1 MVTDGVDGLAGLV
14 DGAMANAAA
23 VAPLQREVLE
33 QQHTELVGG
42 VVQGVGRDVRLDAQA
57 VEARFDGEL
66 DIAADVGG
74 RGVGEAG
81 ARRA

>member
-14 DGAMANAAA
+14 DGAMTNAAA
-23 VAPLQREVLE
+23 VAPLEREVLE
-33 QQHTELVGG
+33 QEHAELVGG

-74 RGVGEAG
+74 
-81 ARRA
+81 

>member
-14 DGAMANAAA
+14 DGAMTNAAA

-33 QQHTELVGG
+33 QQHAELVGG

-57 VEARFDGEL
+57 VETRLDGEL
-66 DIAADVGG
+66 DVASDVGG
-74 RGVGEAG
+74 
-81 ARRA
+81 